1 MGFRF
6 HRNRTTLRRSIM
18 LKASRKA
25 RRISKKEKPSIYEIR
40 QMLSYLGWIDAT
52 YTYGFYREHIKPW
65 VNFQKYKRRLSIAAR
80 RENKYGMEECRIETV
95 S

>member
-1 MGFRF
+1 
-6 HRNRTTLRRSIM
+6 M

-25 RRISKKEKPSIYEIR
+25 KRVSKKQKPSIYEIR

-52 YTYGFYREHIKPW
+52 DTYGFYEAYIKPY

-80 RENKYGMEECRIETV
+80 RENKYGMEACRIETV